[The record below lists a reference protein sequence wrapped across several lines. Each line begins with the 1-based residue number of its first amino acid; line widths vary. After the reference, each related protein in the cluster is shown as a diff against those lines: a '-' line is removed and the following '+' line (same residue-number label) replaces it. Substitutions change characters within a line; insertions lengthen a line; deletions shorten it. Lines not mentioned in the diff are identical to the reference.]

1 MSMFVGTVFLKEKL
15 FILLLG
21 LPHPSLSPPH
31 HNLSHVISCGAQPIN
46 VSFGKRYQ
54 KFLNQILAEGYI
66 AYKLI
71 WLYDNLEVF
80 REVPS

>member
-54 KFLNQILAEGYI
+54 KFLSQIL

-80 REVPS
+80 REVPG